1 MKLFSLLGALAP
13 TVTRCRAL
21 AMPMA
26 LALALPLAL
35 LPAAEVQAQR
45 SAAADG
51 KKVLRYAF
59 RIAETNFDPAQITDL
74 YSRTVAAA
82 FFEAP
87 FEFEYLAKPA
97 RMRPA
102 TAAGMPEISE
112 DFRTF
117 TIRIRPGIYFAD
129 HPAFKGQKREL
140 VAEDYVYSLKRHY
153 DPRWK
158 SGNLY
163 ILENAKILGLSE
175 LRRKGLDE
183 KKPFDY
189 DTPVAGLRTL
199 DRYTFQIRLAEPA
212 PRFILS
218 NFTDGSFTGALAREV
233 VEFHGDKI
241 GEHPVGTGPYVLA
254 DWKRS
259 SRIVLAKNPNFREL
273 FYDENPPAGDSA
285 EARRLQ
291 AIAQQF
297 KGRRLP
303 LVDEVQISIIEE
315 NQPRWLAF
323 LNEEHDLLEEMP
335 ADFANTIMP
344 NNQLAPNLARK
355 GLQAVRYARAD
366 VAVSY
371 FAMEHPVV
379 GGYEPHK
386 VALRRAIALAVDVDR
401 EIRIV
406 RRGQAIPAQGPIAPN
421 VFGYDPQFKSVMS
434 DHSYG
439 RAKALLDL
447 HGYLDRNGD
456 GWREQP
462 DGSPLVLEYSTQP
475 DQQSRA
481 LIEQWNR
488 NMREIGIQITFK
500 TAKWPENLKSS
511 RGGQLM
517 MWGVGWSASQP
528 DGDTFLALGYGPNKG
543 QANHARFNLPA
554 FNKLYEQQ
562 RGMPDGPER
571 KAVMQDAARLMIA
584 YMPYKVHVHRVF
596 TDIAQPWVTGYH
608 RNIFVRDFWKYLDI
622 DLQAQGQRR
631 GAGL

>member
-1 MKLFSLLGALAP
+1 MKLFSLLGALAS
-13 TVTRCRAL
+13 T
-21 AMPMA
+21 

-35 LPAAEVQAQR
+35 APLADAQAQR
-45 SAAADG
+45 AAAAADG

-59 RIAETNFDPAQITDL
+59 RVAETNFDQAQITDL
-74 YSRTVAAA
+74 YSRTVAVA

-87 FEFEYLAKPA
+87 YEFEFLAKPT

-112 DFRTF
+112 DFKTF

-129 HPAFKGQKREL
+129 DPAFKGKKREL

-175 LRRKGLDE
+175 LRRKALDE

-189 DTPVAGLRTL
+189 DTPVEGLRTL
-199 DRYTFQIRLAEPA
+199 DRYTFQIKLAEPA

-218 NFTDGSFTGALAREV
+218 NFTDGSFTGAVAREV
-233 VEFHGDKI
+233 VEAYGDKI

-259 SRIVLAKNPNFREL
+259 SRIVLAKNPNFREVL
-273 FYDENPPAGDSA
+273 YDENPPEGDSP
-285 EARRLQ
+285 EAKRLQ

-297 KGRRLP
+297 KGKRLP
-303 LVDEVQISIIEE
+303 LVDEVRISIIEE

-344 NNQLAPNLARK
+344 NNQLAPNLAKK
-355 GLQAVRYARAD
+355 GLQAVRYPRAD

-371 FAMEHPVV
+371 FAMENPVV

-386 VALRRAIALAVDVDR
+386 VALRRAISLAVDVDR
-401 EIRIV
+401 EIRLV
-406 RRGQAIPAQGPIAPN
+406 RRGQAIPAQGPIAPE
-421 VFGYDPQFKSVMS
+421 VFGYDPKLKTEMS

-447 HGYLDRNGD
+447 HGYVDRNGD

-488 NMREIGIQITFK
+488 NMREIGIRITFK

-517 MWGVGWSASQP
+517 MWGVGWSAGQP

-543 QANHARFNLPA
+543 QANHARFDLPA

-562 RGMPDGPER
+562 RAMPDSPER
-571 KAVMQDAARLMIA
+571 KAVMQDAARLMVA

-608 RNIFVRDFWKYLDI
+608 RNIFIRDFWKYVDI
-622 DLQAQGQRR
+622 DLQVQAQRR